1 MARIRQTDLIDL
13 WRTVE
18 QAGGVRPYVEAQL
31 AERGFVVQRRET
43 DKMSDREKDAY
54 KKSLKAEA
62 EERRKLARQA
72 WAAHKAAHI
81 VHLGEGVFW
90 AEGRGPDKWDLPDA
104 EARAAENELPPLDSA
119 KQLAEAL
126 GLTVAELRWLTYH
139 RDVASTIH
147 YVRFTIPK
155 RDGSERA
162 IWAPMPKLKEAQR
175 WVLRN
180 VVEKLLVHGSVHGFL
195 AGRSTL
201 TNAASHPDPD
211 LVVKVDIKDFFP
223 TVTLPRVKGVF
234 RKAGYR
240 EEVATLLALL
250 CTESPREVV
259 DHEGKTYYVAL
270 GPRCLPQG
278 APTSPAL
285 TNTLGL
291 RLDRRLA
298 GLARKL
304 GWRYTRYADDL
315 TFSLPA
321 GHKGPPRVGT
331 LLGSVRRIVEGE
343 GFSVHPDKTAV
354 SRSGGRQRIT
364 GLVVNGDAP
373 PRAPRDFRRR
383 LRAAIHNRLQ
393 GKPSPDGES
402 LSTLVGWA
410 AYVFMTDPEAGE
422 KYLAELRKLDELA
435 GVATTETGGEL
446 NRQDAK
452 VRKRGGGEEDHSR
465 K

>member
-1 MARIRQTDLIDL
+1 MARIRQSDLIDL
-13 WRTVE
+13 WRAVE
-18 QAGGVRPYVEAQL
+18 QAGGVQPYVQAQL
-31 AERGFVVQRRET
+31 VERGFVVQRRDV

-62 EERRKLARQA
+62 DERRKLSRKA
-72 WAAHKAAHI
+72 WEAHKATHI

-90 AEGRGPDKWDLPDA
+90 ADGRGPDKWDLPEA
-104 EARAAENELPPLDSA
+104 EARAAENELPPLGSVG
-119 KQLAEAL
+119 QLAEAL
-126 GLTVAELRWLTYH
+126 GMTVAELRWLTYH
-139 RDVASTIH
+139 RDVASMIH
-147 YVRFTIPK
+147 YARFTIPK

-175 WVLRN
+175 WILRN
-180 VVEKLLVHGSVHGFL
+180 IVEKLLVHGSVHGFL
-195 AGRSTL
+195 AGRSTY
-201 TNAASHPDPD
+201 TNAAAHKNPD

-259 DHEGKTYYVAL
+259 QHDGKTFFVAL

-291 RLDRRLA
+291 RMDRRLA

-315 TFSLPA
+315 TFSLPV
-321 GHKGPPRVGT
+321 GHSGPPNVGK
-331 LLGSVRRIVEGE
+331 LLGSIRRIVEGE
-343 GFSVHPDKTAV
+343 GFKVHPDKTAV
-354 SRSGGRQRIT
+354 SRSGGCQRIT
-364 GLVVNGDAP
+364 GLVVNGNAP
-373 PRAPRDFRRR
+373 PRVPRDFKRR

-393 GKPSPDGES
+393 GKPSPEGES
-402 LSTLVGWA
+402 LSNLIGWA
-410 AYVFMTDPEAGE
+410 AYIHMADPVVGAR
-422 KYLAELRKLDELA
+422 YLAELDRLDGREA
-435 GVATTETGGEL
+435 VTPGTTVDGPEASEPGI
-446 NRQDAK
+446 
-452 VRKRGGGEEDHSR
+452 S
-465 K
+465 

>member
-1 MARIRQTDLIDL
+1 MDL
-13 WRTVE
+13 WRAIE
-18 QAGGVRPYVEAQL
+18 QAGGIRPYVEAQL
-31 AERGFVVQRRET
+31 VARGFVVERREA

-62 EERRKLARQA
+62 EERRKLSREA
-72 WAAHKAAHI
+72 WAAHKSAHI

-90 AEGRGPDKWDLPDA
+90 ADGRGPDKWDLPDA

-119 KQLAEAL
+119 RQLAEAL
-126 GLTVAELRWLTYH
+126 GLSIAELRWMTYH
-139 RDVASTIH
+139 RDVASAIH
-147 YVRFTIPK
+147 YVRFAIPK

-180 VVEKLLVHGSVHGFL
+180 IVEKLLVHGSVHGFL

-201 TNAASHPDPD
+201 TNALAHPNSD
-211 LVVKVDIKDFFP
+211 LVVKVDIQDFFP
-223 TVTLPRVKGVF
+223 TVSFPRVKGVF

-250 CTESPREVV
+250 CTEAPREVV
-259 DHEGKTYYVAL
+259 ERDGKTHYVAL

-321 GHKGPPRVGT
+321 GHAGPPRVGT
-331 LLGSVRRIVEGE
+331 LLGSIRRIVEAE
-343 GFSVHPDKTAV
+343 GFQVHPDKTAV
-354 SRSGGRQRIT
+354 ARSGGRQRIT
-364 GLVVNGDAP
+364 GLVVNGDGP
-373 PRAPRDFRRR
+373 PRVPRDFKRR

-393 GKPSPDGES
+393 GKPAPEGES
-402 LSTLVGWA
+402 LSTLLGWA
-410 AYVFMTDPEAGE
+410 AYLHMTNPADGE
-422 KYLAELRKLDELA
+422 KYLAELARLDEP
-435 GVATTETGGEL
+435 GGKPEASPSSE
-446 NRQDAK
+446 RQ
-452 VRKRGGGEEDHSR
+452 ES
-465 K
+465 